1 MAKRSG
7 FTPATWDSLPRGKAV
22 KTARRVWLA
31 VKQTTGTPP
40 TLLRYIPPS
49 VTAEDGTRL
58 NTSRWVIHHEHGKVH
73 LIGSSDRVI
82 ADIESGAMEAMS

>member
-7 FTPATWDSLPRGKAV
+7 FTADQWDSMPRGKNV
-22 KTARRVWLA
+22 KSARRVWVA

-58 NTSRWVIHHEHGKVH
+58 NTSRWEIHHEGGNVH
-73 LIGSSDRVI
+73 LIGPSARVI
-82 ADIESGAMEAMS
+82 ADIEDGAMGAMS

>member
-7 FTPATWDSLPRGKAV
+7 FTPDQWDSIPRGKAV
-22 KTARRVWLA
+22 RTARRVWVA

-49 VTAEDGTRL
+49 VTAEDGTRI
-58 NTSRWVIHHEHGKVH
+58 NTSRWEIHHERGNVH
-73 LIGSSDRVI
+73 LIGPSARVI
-82 ADIESGAMEAMS
+82 ADIEAGAMEAMS